1 MTGHRGMQTRREFLA
16 AAGLALGGLGL
27 TAVAPLVPG
36 GLGHAAH
43 PADVVPI
50 SMRSDPS
57 GARVWFDPIGILIHP
72 GQTVRWVVEENVHT
86 TTAYHPQNDH
96 HSLRIPERA
105 APWNSGYLVNPGD
118 HFEVTLTVEGVYDYY
133 CIPHEMAGMVGR
145 IIVGKPVGPGSMPYD
160 YYRGRPGTENWL
172 PVPGAAQRAFPGI
185 ERIMREK
192 IVRL

>member
-16 AAGLALGGLGL
+16 AAGFALGGLGL

-43 PADVVPI
+43 PAGVVPI
-50 SMRSDPS
+50 RMRSDPS
-57 GARVWFDPIGILIHP
+57 GARVWFDPIGIHISP

-86 TTAYHPQNDH
+86 TTAYHPQNDR
-96 HSLRIPERA
+96 HSLRIPEKA
-105 APWNSGYLVNPGD
+105 APWDSGYLVNPGD
-118 HFEVTLTVEGVYDYY
+118 HFEATLTVEGVYDYY

-145 IIVGKPVGPGSMPYD
+145 IIVGKPAGPGSMPFD
-160 YYRGRPGTENWL
+160 YYRGRPGTETWQS
-172 PVPGAAQRAFPGI
+172 VPAAAQKAFPSI

-192 IVRL
+192 IVRP